1 MIPRRRNTMPP
12 LEVMGQN
19 LTRPEAIRP
28 APGKP
33 ALPKPAATKPASPP
47 EPAVMHKAPMEA
59 PPPSGPQ
66 AVLAKSQQPLILRVP
81 QGLLVISGLVVIG
94 LIVLAYMVGSS
105 RGYNKAETDLNLGE
119 QSRRAEFD
127 AQRSNLRS
135 GGSQGMDPNR
145 PAVNRPPPVGL
156 PPVPPGLS
164 SGSRSNNTGAAIGP
178 QPASESGTSA
188 GKPVVSGA
196 VQRQAGYNYF
206 ILATSNHDE
215 SQRLAQ
221 FLRENGVDA
230 GVFPQHNGGS
240 FQVVALR
247 GFPRDQ
253 LTSPARKDY
262 ERELRRLGRI
272 WKTQKSGSS
281 DLADMYPDLYRG
293 EPAAS
298 GSSTKRKT
306 P

>member
-19 LTRPEAIRP
+19 LTRPEAVR
-28 APGKP
+28 ASPGKP
-33 ALPKPAATKPASPP
+33 AAPKPVSPP
-47 EPAVMHKAPMEA
+47 EPAVMHKAPTDA
-59 PPPSGPQ
+59 PPPTGPQ
-66 AVLAKSQQPLILRVP
+66 AILARSQQPMVLRVP

-105 RGYNKAETDLNLGE
+105 RGYNKAETDLALGD

-127 AQRSNLRS
+127 AQRSNLRPA
-135 GGSQGMDPNR
+135 GTQGIDPNR
-145 PAVNRPPPVGL
+145 PAVSRPPPVGL

-164 SGSRSNNTGAAIGP
+164 TGSRSAGTGTSGGTP
-178 QPASESGTSA
+178 QKSDVDTGVKPSGTASA
-188 GKPVVSGA
+188 S
-196 VQRQAGYNYF
+196 RQVGYNYF
-206 ILATSNHDE
+206 VLATSNHDE
-215 SQRLAQ
+215 TQRLAQ

-253 LTSPARKDY
+253 LTSQSRKDY
-262 ERELRRLGRI
+262 ERELRRLGRL

-281 DLADMYPDLYRG
+281 DLADMYPDLYHG